1 MAKLVHH
8 VTLELFAKAGEALAT
23 TERVLDTLAPIP
35 LATVRE
41 SQWRWHPT
49 RRATRVYE
57 LPGIRVEESETEG
70 EEGVMTVISYR
81 FSRQRDINAFLAA
94 ARHLFPALLER
105 LDERLDGEGRL
116 NFRLNKEALHHQTL
130 SLQPGPSVMVRLKL
144 AAYPKNEATCRATA
158 QRVLGVKV

>member
-1 MAKLVHH
+1 MVKLVHH
-8 VTLELFAKAGEALAT
+8 VTLELFAKAGDDA

-35 LATVRE
+35 MATVRE
-41 SQWRWHPT
+41 SQWHWHPT
-49 RRATRVYE
+49 KRATKVYE
-57 LPGIRVEESETEG
+57 LRGVRVEESETAGDEG
-70 EEGVMTVISYR
+70 TITVISYR

-116 NFRLNKEALHHQTL
+116 NFRLNKEALHRQTL

-144 AAYPKNEATCRATA
+144 AAYPKNEAACRATA
-158 QRVLGVKV
+158 RKVLEVKA